1 MSDCLFCKIEKG
13 DIPAE
18 KVYEDDSVFAIS
30 DINPQA
36 PVHLLVIP
44 KKHYST
50 ILELDEKD
58 HELVGS
64 VFSTANCLAKDHG
77 LDQSGFRIVV
87 NCGAEAGQSVFHVH
101 YHLLGGRAMHWPPG

>member
-1 MSDCLFCKIEKG
+1 MSDCLFCKIEQG

-18 KVYEDDSVFAIS
+18 KVYDGDSVFAIS

-36 PVHLLVIP
+36 PVHLLIIP

-64 VFSTANCLAKDHG
+64 VFSAANCLAKDYG
-77 LDQSGFRIVV
+77 LDQSGFRVVV

>member
-1 MSDCLFCKIEKG
+1 MSDCLFCKFEKG
-13 DIPAE
+13 DFPAE
-18 KVYEDDSVFAIS
+18 KVYDGDSVFAIS

-36 PVHLLVIP
+36 PVHLLIIP

-64 VFSTANCLAKDHG
+64 VFSAANCLAKDHG

-101 YHLLGGRAMHWPPG
+101 YHLLGGRAMNWPPG

>member
-1 MSDCLFCKIEKG
+1 MEKG

-18 KVYEDDSVFAIS
+18 KVYDDDSVFAIS

-36 PVHLLVIP
+36 PVHLLIIP

-58 HELVGS
+58 QELVGS
-64 VFSTANCLAKDHG
+64 VFSAANCLAKDYG
-77 LDQSGFRIVV
+77 LDQSGFRVVV

>member
-1 MSDCLFCKIEKG
+1 
-13 DIPAE
+13 
-18 KVYEDDSVFAIS
+18 VYDGDSVFAIS

-36 PVHLLVIP
+36 PVHLLIIP

-64 VFSTANCLAKDHG
+64 VFSAANCLAKDYG
-77 LDQSGFRIVV
+77 LDQSGFRVVV

>member
-1 MSDCLFCKIEKG
+1 
-13 DIPAE
+13 
-18 KVYEDDSVFAIS
+18 
-30 DINPQA
+30 
-36 PVHLLVIP
+36 VHLLIIP

-58 HELVGS
+58 QELVGS
-64 VFSTANCLAKDHG
+64 VFSAANCLAKDYG
-77 LDQSGFRIVV
+77 LDQSGFRVVV

>member
-18 KVYEDDSVFAIS
+18 KVYDDDSVFAIS

-36 PVHLLVIP
+36 PVHLLIIP

-58 HELVGS
+58 QELVGS
-64 VFSTANCLAKDHG
+64 VFSAANCLAKDYG
-77 LDQSGFRIVV
+77 LDQSGFRVVV

>member
-18 KVYEDDSVFAIS
+18 KVYDGDGVFAIS

-36 PVHLLVIP
+36 PVHLLIIP

-64 VFSTANCLAKDHG
+64 VFSAANCLAKDHG

-101 YHLLGGRAMHWPPG
+101 YHLLGGRAMNWPPG

>member
-1 MSDCLFCKIEKG
+1 KG

-18 KVYEDDSVFAIS
+18 KVYDGDSVFAIS

-36 PVHLLVIP
+36 PVHLLIIP

-64 VFSTANCLAKDHG
+64 VFSAANCLAKDHG

-101 YHLLGGRAMHWPPG
+101 YHLLGGRAMNWPPG

>member
-18 KVYEDDSVFAIS
+18 KVYDNDSVFAIS

-36 PVHLLVIP
+36 PVHLLIIP

-58 HELVGS
+58 QELVGS
-64 VFSTANCLAKDHG
+64 VFSAANCLAKDYG
-77 LDQSGFRIVV
+77 LDQSGFRVVV

>member
-1 MSDCLFCKIEKG
+1 MNDCLFCKIEKG

-18 KVYEDDSVFAIS
+18 KVYDDDSVFAIS

-36 PVHLLVIP
+36 PVHLLIIP

-58 HELVGS
+58 QELVGS
-64 VFSTANCLAKDHG
+64 VFSATNCLAKDYG
-77 LDQSGFRIVV
+77 LDQSGFRVVV

>member
-1 MSDCLFCKIEKG
+1 MNDCLFCKIEKG

-18 KVYEDDSVFAIS
+18 KVYDDDSVFAIS

-36 PVHLLVIP
+36 PVHLLIIP

-58 HELVGS
+58 QELVGS
-64 VFSTANCLAKDHG
+64 VFSAANCLAKDYG
-77 LDQSGFRIVV
+77 LDQSGFRVVV

>member
-13 DIPAE
+13 DIPAK
-18 KVYEDDSVFAIS
+18 KVYDGDSVFAIS

-36 PVHLLVIP
+36 PVHLLIIP

-58 HELVGS
+58 QELVGS
-64 VFSTANCLAKDHG
+64 VFSAANCLAKDYG
-77 LDQSGFRIVV
+77 LDQSGFRVVV

>member
-18 KVYEDDSVFAIS
+18 KVYDGDSVFAIS

-36 PVHLLVIP
+36 PVHLLIIP

-64 VFSTANCLAKDHG
+64 VFSAANCLAKDHG

-87 NCGAEAGQSVFHVH
+87 NCSAEAGQSVFHVH
-101 YHLLGGRAMHWPPG
+101 YHLLGGRAMNWPPG